1 MPSRIPALVAA
12 AALVASV
19 LTTGPAAAT
28 HDGSGPHPRATDD
41 SCPAARVQPTFFG
54 DVAAASTH
62 RSSIDCVVWWG
73 VAAGRSASQYAP
85 LADVSRGQ
93 MATLLANLLTRT
105 GGDLP
110 APTKDHF
117 DDDDGSVHEDS
128 INRLAEAGIV
138 AGRTDGTYGHRS
150 PVERGAM
157 AAFLVR
163 TYEHRSGAALQRP
176 TGRTFADTAG
186 TTHEVSIDKA
196 AAAGIA
202 AGIGGGAFAPRRPVQ
217 RGQVASFLARVLD
230 LAVEAGFGQPPAAR
244 PGDFDPAFGDRGA
257 TAVPFGSAYAEAQDV
272 ALAPDGTIVL
282 AGRSSGDDDQ
292 DPTAHV
298 AVARLRADGTPD
310 LSFSGDGRVTTVVGS
325 TSGAD
330 AVVVQPDGKVVVGG
344 TVQPV
349 VGDLDTDFLLIRYDA
364 DGSLDP
370 TFGRGGIVT
379 SSFRGPGH
387 LSDLVLQPDGRLVAG
402 GTALVDRG
410 TIASDLVVARYL
422 PDGSPDPA
430 FGVDGRTEVDVR
442 GGPDHLGALA
452 LQPDGTILAAGTSD
466 VPSGPSESEV
476 TVVRFRSDGGVDRS
490 FGQDGVAR
498 TETGPFESAQGIAV
512 QSDGSIVVAGSNS
525 DAGRTV
531 RRMLLVRYDATGVLD
546 PSFGSGG
553 VVVTQAAPQSEA
565 TDVAVDPQD
574 RLVVVGLGLD
584 DANES
589 GKSWVVVRHLPDG
602 GRDSSFGEGGVVRSS
617 IGRKANAVAVR
628 GGDILVAGCDCP
640 FPPSSR
646 GGFES
651 RSSFVVARLRSA

>member
-1 MPSRIPALVAA
+1 MSPRIPALVAA
-12 AALVASV
+12 AALLASIV
-19 LTTGPAAAT
+19 TTVPAAAT
-28 HDGSGPHPRATDD
+28 HDGSGPHARATND
-41 SCPAARVQPTFFG
+41 SCPAERVQPAFFG

-62 RSSIDCVVWWG
+62 RASIDCVVWWD
-73 VAAGRSASQYAP
+73 VADGRSASQYAP

-93 MATLLANLLTRT
+93 MATLLRNLLIRT

-150 PVERGAM
+150 PVQRGAM

-163 TYEHRSGAALQRP
+163 TYEHRSGAALPRP
-176 TGRTFADTAG
+176 TSRTFTDTAG
-186 TTHEVSIDKA
+186 STHEASIDKA

-230 LAVEAGFGQPPAAR
+230 LAVESGLAQPPPSR
-244 PGDFDPAFGDRGA
+244 PGDFDPTFGDRGA
-257 TAVPFGSAYAEAQDV
+257 RAIAFGSAYAEAQDV
-272 ALAPDGTIVL
+272 AVGPGGTVLL

-298 AVARLRADGTPD
+298 AVARLLADGTPD
-310 LSFSGDGRVTTVVGS
+310 PSFSGDGRVTTVVGA
-325 TSGAD
+325 TSGAE

-349 VGDLDTDFLLIRYDA
+349 AGDLDTDYLLIRYTA
-364 DGSLDP
+364 DGALDP

-379 SSFRGPGH
+379 SSFRGPAY
-387 LSDLVLQPDGRLVAG
+387 LTDLVLQSDGRLVAG
-402 GTALVDRG
+402 GSALVDRA
-410 TIASDLVVARYL
+410 TIAGDLVLVRYL
-422 PDGSPDPA
+422 PNGAPDTA
-430 FGVDGRTEVDVR
+430 FGVDGRSELDVR
-442 GGPDHLGALA
+442 GGPDQLGALA
-452 LQPDGTILAAGTSD
+452 LQPDGAILAAGASD
-466 VPSGPSESEV
+466 VPAGASESQV
-476 TVVRFRSDGGVDRS
+476 TVARFRPDGSVDRA

-498 TETGPFESAQGIAV
+498 TETGPFESLQGIAL
-512 QSDGSIVVAGSNS
+512 QSDGSIVVAGSN
-525 DAGRTV
+525 DDPGRTV
-531 RRMLLVRYDATGVLD
+531 RRMLLVRYDPTGDLD
-546 PSFGSGG
+546 PTFGSGG
-553 VVVTQAAPQSEA
+553 IVITQAAPQSEA
-565 TDVAVDPQD
+565 ADVAVDLQD
-574 RLVVVGLGLD
+574 RLVVVGRGVD

-589 GKSWVVVRHLPDG
+589 GKSWLVVRHLPDG
-602 GRDSSFGEGGVVRSS
+602 ARDPSFGEGGVVRSA
-617 IGRKANAVAVR
+617 IGKSANAVAVR

-651 RSSFVVARLRSA
+651 RSSFVVARFRAA